1 MQDVVNAVGSAVS
14 QSLQG
19 AATILPNLLASI
31 VIFLIGVFLGVVLK
45 NLLIKVL
52 NLFNAESLI
61 APTGIT
67 FALKKADKELSTTK
81 VLGELLKWFV
91 ILVFLVPTLDILG
104 LQQVGNLINSLLLYL
119 PNVLIAV
126 IIVVVGAIFARFA
139 RDFVVAATAG
149 TGAHA
154 ANLAGQ
160 VARWSII
167 IFAILAALTQL
178 GVASDLIRILFT
190 GAVAMIALAGG
201 LAFGLGGKDL
211 ASNLLKKIQEDLT
224 ERH

>member
-14 QSLQG
+14 ESLQG

-31 VIFLIGVFLGVVLK
+31 VIFLIGVFLGAVLK

-139 RDFVVAATAG
+139 RDFVVAAAAG

>member
-139 RDFVVAATAG
+139 RDFVVAAAAG

-167 IFAILAALTQL
+167 IFAVLAALTQL